1 MVKKRTRDV
10 IQEALDYQLNWP
22 IKLRELSIRLQD
34 KSYKIA
40 QEAIRLYV
48 DGLLSRDAVME
59 IIRLSGVSLSRYVN
73 PRKYL
78 AYDGDDE
85 VVEDTEDVVINELE
99 EAEDEVKEVE
109 EEYVGQRV
117 IRRLMGND

>member
-1 MVKKRTRDV
+1 M
-10 IQEALDYQLNWP
+10 
-22 IKLRELSIRLQD
+22 SIRLQD